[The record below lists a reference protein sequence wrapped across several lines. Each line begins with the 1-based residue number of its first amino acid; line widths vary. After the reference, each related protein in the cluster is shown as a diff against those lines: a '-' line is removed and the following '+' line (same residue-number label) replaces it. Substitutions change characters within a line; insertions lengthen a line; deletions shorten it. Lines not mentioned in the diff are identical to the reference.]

1 MASITSK
8 IRINSFFSY
17 LCRRY
22 ALEKTHICRL
32 AAVGCP
38 ADGVPCAF
46 PSSRPGTAGRRL
58 LRGLLAASSASRA
71 FVGRDGDGGVPRLPT
86 AFPAICSFRK
96 HGVPVV
102 SDGTGSVCPSDS
114 RGGRLIL
121 LPTSISQSPAR
132 FILPLV
138 FTFLPCTRSFLRTN
152 NPAE

>member
-1 MASITSK
+1 MAATTSK
-8 IRINSFFSY
+8 IRINSLFSY

-46 PSSRPGTAGRRL
+46 SPSRPGTAGRCL
-58 LRGLLAASSASRA
+58 LRGLLATSSASRA
-71 FVGRDGDGGVPRLPT
+71 SVGRDGDGGVPRLPT

-102 SDGTGSVCPSDS
+102 SDGTGSVCPSNS

-121 LPTSISQSPAR
+121 LPTSISQSPAC

-138 FTFLPCTRSFLRTN
+138 FTFLSCSHSFFAN
-152 NPAE
+152 N